1 MEPDSSRTVFGGR
14 LIRVVVEAWG
24 PYQREVVRHPGA
36 AGIVALT
43 GEGDVVLVRQTR
55 EAVRQELL
63 EIPAGILDVAGE
75 TAEECARRE
84 LVEETGYRAESV
96 SHLASILTSPGF
108 TDERIELFLAR
119 DVVPGGEATEDG
131 VSTVLL
137 PFDDALKAIR
147 GGRILDAKSVA
158 ALLLARDGAE
168 TR

>member
-1 MEPDSSRTVFGGR
+1 MEPDSSRTAFQGR

-43 GEGDVVLVRQTR
+43 GDGDVVLVRQTR

-108 TDERIELFLAR
+108 TDERIELFECRAVA
-119 DVVPGGEATEDG
+119 DFEAWG
-131 VSTVLL
+131 PYRRVGYA
-137 PFDDALKAIR
+137 P
-147 GGRILDAKSVA
+147 
-158 ALLLARDGAE
+158 
-168 TR
+168 